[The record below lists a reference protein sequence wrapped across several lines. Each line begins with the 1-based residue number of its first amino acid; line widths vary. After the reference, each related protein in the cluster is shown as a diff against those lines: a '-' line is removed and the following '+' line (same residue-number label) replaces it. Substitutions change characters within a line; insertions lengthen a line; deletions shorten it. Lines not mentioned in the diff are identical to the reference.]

1 MTEMI
6 WFARATAHRMGMATA
21 PIAAA
26 MALALCTA
34 PGCDAAMADDTA
46 ASESALTHPHHGNP
60 NPQLFEPDSRPFGI
74 AMDSWAEEWWR
85 WDFSIPKDSN
95 PSVNATEDCDQHQHG
110 PVFFVPT
117 FPAGTVSERSCTI
130 RHRAAIAMSLSTV
143 VNEFPCPDPTF
154 LPAPGQSLFDFL
166 VAGAKGPQDAL
177 TEIAVSLDGVP
188 LNNLMD
194 YRVTSNRLML
204 ITGDL
209 SLQVLDSCILG
220 KPQPAA
226 VDAFFIVFK
235 RLEPGP
241 HVVTTRTV
249 SNTGKVRGPLTYHL
263 DIR

>member
-1 MTEMI
+1 
-6 WFARATAHRMGMATA
+6 
-21 PIAAA
+21 
-26 MALALCTA
+26 
-34 PGCDAAMADDTA
+34 
-46 ASESALTHPHHGNP
+46 
-60 NPQLFEPDSRPFGI
+60 
-74 AMDSWAEEWWR
+74 
-85 WDFSIPKDSN
+85 
-95 PSVNATEDCDQHQHG
+95 
-110 PVFFVPT
+110 
-117 FPAGTVSERSCTI
+117 
-130 RHRAAIAMSLSTV
+130 V
-143 VNEFPCPDPTF
+143 VNEFPCPDPAF
-154 LPAPGQSLFDFL
+154 QPAPGQSLFDFL

-235 RLEPGP
+235 RLEPGL

-263 DIR
+263 DVR